1 MLSCWNWKNCNEL
14 QEKELGKERVQQGEE
29 VAREVWA
36 ECRRESSNM
45 DPTAGKSQ
53 LTKIQSGQTS
63 TAEGFVCA
71 GRICLA
77 VTDDV

>member
-1 MLSCWNWKNCNEL
+1 M
-14 QEKELGKERVQQGEE
+14 
-29 VAREVWA
+29 AREVWA